1 MFAISPNIK
10 FFTSDKGEGGN
21 HYFYINSLPEEKTKK
36 RKGFGFG
43 GNSDK
48 QHFKLWL
55 DEDLERST
63 IFNGKDPTYGYGS
76 LASSG
81 TNKLNIRRIEIWGL
95 GSQFDIEE
103 QAKYWK

>member
-48 QHFKLWL
+48 
-55 DEDLERST
+55 
-63 IFNGKDPTYGYGS
+63 
-76 LASSG
+76 
-81 TNKLNIRRIEIWGL
+81 
-95 GSQFDIEE
+95 
-103 QAKYWK
+103 